1 MLEWFKGL
9 FRAKKVSK
17 PRKRPKRL
25 SEREKEAILN
35 YLDNETYQQKTL
47 ANMYGVSQSTI
58 SKLKKEKKW
67 D

>member
-1 MLEWFKGL
+1 MLEWFKEL
-9 FRAKKVSK
+9 FRAKKVCK

-25 SEREKEAILN
+25 SEDEKEDILVFLN
-35 YLDNETYQQKTL
+35 NKTYQQNTL
-47 ANMYGVSQSTI
+47 ATMYGVSQSTI